1 MKNMKIYIFGG
12 TTEGRQLS
20 RFLAD
25 NGAEVAV
32 SVVSEYGARQQ
43 GDHPGISLSVGPRT
57 KDEMANMIEGF
68 DLVIDATHPY
78 ATEASDNIR
87 IAADDVRVRTI
98 RLRREEGDS
107 KDPRHEEELNR
118 TILWV
123 RDREEAAE
131 LAMKKTEISRKNILL
146 TTGVRDLPFYC
157 GAMDVDRIYARVLPS
172 EESIRVC
179 QREGIRSQNII
190 AMQGPFSAQLNG
202 ALIQEFDIGVLITKE
217 SGNTG
222 GFREKLQGCR
232 SCGIPAIVIARPE
245 EQGLTYDEVCEE
257 CIRLI
262 NEKEKVT
269 E

>member
-1 MKNMKIYIFGG
+1 MRNMKIYIFGG

-25 NGAEVAV
+25 KGAQVAV

-43 GDHPGISLSVGPRT
+43 GEHPGISLSVGPRT
-57 KDEMANMIEGF
+57 KDEMANMIDGF

-87 IAADDVRVRTI
+87 IAADDVGVRRI
-98 RLRREEGDS
+98 RLRREEDS
-107 KDPRHEEELNR
+107 RDDRREEELNR

-123 RDREEAAE
+123 SNREEAAA
-131 LAMKKTEISRKNILL
+131 LALKKTEINKKNILL

-157 GAMDVDRIYARVLPS
+157 SVMDAKRICARVLPS

-179 QREGIRSQNII
+179 EREGIRSENII
-190 AMQGPFSAQLNG
+190 AMQGPFSAQMNS
-202 ALIQEFDIGVLITKE
+202 ALIQEFDIGILITKE
-217 SGNTG
+217 SGKTG

-245 EQGLTYDEVCEE
+245 EQGMTYNEVCSE
-257 CIRLI
+257 CLRLI
-262 NEKEKVT
+262 GEEEKVRK
-269 E
+269 